1 MPARNSLL
9 DLQRSSHRITLYFSL
24 NIKCLKP
31 VRRPLQVE
39 HQAELLAGP
48 GRDLRHGNPAKR
60 SRLGKGARKHG
71 VDLGSAQFE
80 RTNGHRNRRIA
91 RYRSDL
97 RGFALKAGV
106 LQQLTGDEEGS
117 ATNSQRGKSN

>member
-1 MPARNSLL
+1 M
-9 DLQRSSHRITLYFSL
+9 
-24 NIKCLKP
+24 
-31 VRRPLQVE
+31 RRPLQVE

-48 GRDLRHGNPAKR
+48 GRHLRHAHPAQR

-91 RYRSDL
+91 RYRRDL
-97 RGFALKAGV
+97 RGFALEAGV